1 MSPLATSKRHVVYV
15 VVMSQ
20 GKWGMCEC
28 VLITKTD
35 KQHFVFV
42 FACVCALCIIIIMCS
57 STCVCTCSCACVCVC
72 VCVCKVAESALVGG
86 RQAHCSHGYDQ
97 SAVSKM
103 AFYMDLEPHYFQQFR
118 MVSLGRV
125 LWDLACN

>member
-42 FACVCALCIIIIMCS
+42 FACVYALCIIIIIMCS

-72 VCVCKVAESALVGG
+72 VSKVAESSLEGG
-86 RQAHCSHGYDQ
+86 
-97 SAVSKM
+97 
-103 AFYMDLEPHYFQQFR
+103 
-118 MVSLGRV
+118 
-125 LWDLACN
+125 